1 MVLAAFPR
9 SRRSNVEVETHT
21 EQVLDKSSG
30 KVYLPPCQIA
40 CPIGEDIQRTN
51 VMIAR
56 LPRSSEQL
64 PAEVIKIGD
73 YIYERNPLFPICGHI
88 CGLCEKECN
97 YGKETGAIRRR
108 LLKKF
113 LSEYYLPYLQKEK
126 APLPLPSGERV
137 AVVGGGP
144 ASLMCA
150 YMLSKK
156 GYAVS
161 VFERSPRLGGVL
173 NLIPRYRLPESVLDI
188 TLTALVRVAHIDV
201 NFGANV
207 GDSERT
213 LAHFE
218 RDGYRAVFI
227 GIGARSQRPL
237 TFRNELVAGSTW
249 ARVMYGFQIL
259 SGVNIGGAY
268 IGLFRDRKLIVIGG
282 GNVAFDVARTARRL
296 GGEVMIVCL
305 ECEDKS
311 SRDGVPAG
319 VEEIEGAREEGIQI
333 LFSRGV
339 CEIVGE
345 SGRFRA
351 VKCPRCIS
359 VWDENGRFNPK
370 FDLNDVK
377 YFEGDLLFLAI
388 GQVVERAFLQ
398 QEGLLDERGRL
409 DVDPLTLMSNRRRG
423 IFLGGG
429 MRQAGFAAEAM
440 RDGMIAAESIDR
452 YLKGG
457 DLGVAEKREYVG
469 AERPHL
475 REYKPQ
481 PELKLRA
488 AEERLD
494 FEGVEIGFSV
504 EEAVREA
511 ERCLRCGPCRSC
523 KACVALALQ
532 PEIPEIEI
540 NENLCGRCG
549 ICLTVCSVSAIR
561 LDTSEKGQVAVIE
574 EWKCKRCG
582 TCVAACPAGAI
593 VLKDGVEEALTVA

>member
-1 MVLAAFPR
+1 
-9 SRRSNVEVETHT
+9 VEVDTHT
-21 EQVLDKSSG
+21 EEVLDKSSG
-30 KVYLPPCQIA
+30 KIYLPPCQIA
-40 CPIGEDIQRTN
+40 CPLGEDIQRTN

-56 LPRSSEQL
+56 LLRSSEQL
-64 PAEVIKIGD
+64 PAEAIRIGD
-73 YIYERNPLFPICGHI
+73 YIYERNPFFPICGHI

-113 LSEYYLPYLQKEK
+113 LSEYYVPYLQKEK

-150 YMLSKK
+150 YVLSKK
-156 GYAVS
+156 GYPVT
-161 VFERSPRLGGVL
+161 VFERGSRLGGVL

-201 NFGANV
+201 SFGVNV
-207 GDSERT
+207 GDSARALE
-213 LAHFE
+213 HFE

-227 GIGARSQRPL
+227 GIGAQSERPL
-237 TFRNELVAGSTW
+237 TFGNEPVAGSAL

-259 SGVNIGGAY
+259 SGVNMGGTY
-268 IGLFRDRKLIVIGG
+268 LGLFRGRKLIVIGG

-296 GGEVMIVCL
+296 GGEVRIICL

-319 VEEIEGAREEGIQI
+319 VEEVEGAREEGIQI
-333 LFSRGV
+333 AFSRGV

-345 SGRFRA
+345 SGRFRG
-351 VKCPRCIS
+351 VKCPRCIA
-359 VWDENGRFNPK
+359 VWDESGRFNPK

-388 GQVVERAFLQ
+388 GQSAERAFLQ

-409 DVDPLTLMSNRRRG
+409 DVDPLTLMSNRRSG
-423 IFLGGG
+423 VFLGGG
-429 MRQAGFAAEAM
+429 MRQAGFAADAM
-440 RDGMIAAESIDR
+440 KDGIIAAESIDR

-457 DLGVAEKREYVG
+457 DLRAAEKREYVR
-469 AERPHL
+469 ADMPHL

-481 PELKLRA
+481 PEPRWKA
-488 AEERLD
+488 VEERLN
-494 FEGVEIGFSV
+494 FEEIEIGFSV

-523 KACVALALQ
+523 KACVALDLQ

-540 NENLCGRCG
+540 NESLCGRCG
-549 ICLTVCSVSAIR
+549 ICLSVCSVSAIR
-561 LDTSEKGQVAVIE
+561 LDTRDEKPVAVID

-593 VLKDGVEEALTVA
+593 VLKDGVEEALLTT

>member
-1 MVLAAFPR
+1 M
-9 SRRSNVEVETHT
+9 EVETHT
-21 EQVLDKSSG
+21 EEVLDKSSG
-30 KVYLPPCQIA
+30 KVYLPPCQIG

-56 LPRSSEQL
+56 LLQSSEQL
-64 PAEVIKIGD
+64 PAEAIRIGD
-73 YIYERNPLFPICGHI
+73 YIFERNPFFPICGHI

-144 ASLMCA
+144 AGLMCA

-156 GYAVS
+156 GYAVTI
-161 VFERSPRLGGVL
+161 FERGSRLGGVV

-201 NFGANV
+201 SFGVNV
-207 GDSERT
+207 GDSARALE
-213 LAHFE
+213 HFE
-218 RDGYRAVFI
+218 RDGYRAAFI
-227 GIGARSQRPL
+227 GIGAQSERPL
-237 TFRNELVAGSTW
+237 TFGNEPVAGSAL

-259 SGVNIGGAY
+259 SGVNMGGTY
-268 IGLFRDRKLIVIGG
+268 LGLFRDRQLIVIGG

-296 GGEVMIVCL
+296 GGEVMIICL

-319 VEEIEGAREEGIQI
+319 VEEVEGAREEGIQI
-333 LFSRGV
+333 VFSRGV

-345 SGRFRA
+345 SGRFRG
-351 VKCPRCIS
+351 VKCPKCIS

-388 GQVVERAFLQ
+388 GQFAERAFLR
-398 QEGLLDERGRL
+398 QEGLLDEKGRL
-409 DVDPLTLMSNRRRG
+409 DVDPLTLMSNRRKG
-423 IFLGGG
+423 VFLGGG
-429 MRQAGFAAEAM
+429 MRQAGFAADAM
-440 RDGMIAAESIDR
+440 KDGIIAAESIDR
-452 YLKGG
+452 YLKGE
-457 DLGVAEKREYVG
+457 DLRAADKKEYVR
-469 AERPHL
+469 AEMPHL

-481 PELKLRA
+481 PEPRWKA
-488 AEERLD
+488 VEDRLN
-494 FEGVEIGFSV
+494 FEGIETGFSV

-511 ERCLRCGPCRSC
+511 ERCLRCGPCKSC
-523 KACVALALQ
+523 KACVALGMQ
-532 PEIPEIEI
+532 PEIPEIAI

-549 ICLTVCSVSAIR
+549 ICLSVCSVSAIR
-561 LDTSEKGQVAVIE
+561 LETRENKQVVVLD

-593 VLKDGVEEALTVA
+593 MLKDGVEEALTMA

>member
-1 MVLAAFPR
+1 M
-9 SRRSNVEVETHT
+9 EVEART
-21 EQVLDKSSG
+21 EEVLDQSSG
-30 KVYLPPCQIA
+30 KIYLPPCQIA

-51 VMIAR
+51 VMMAR
-56 LPRSSEQL
+56 LPRSGEQFS
-64 PAEVIKIGD
+64 AEVIGIGD
-73 YIYERNPLFPICGHI
+73 YLYERNPLFPICGHI

-113 LSEYYLPYLQKEK
+113 LSEYYVPYLQKEK
-126 APLPLPSGERV
+126 APLPVPTGDRV

-144 ASLMCA
+144 AGLMCA

-156 GYAVS
+156 GYAVT
-161 VFERSPRLGGVL
+161 VFERGARLGGVL
-173 NLIPRYRLPESVLDI
+173 NLIPHYRLPESVLEI
-188 TLTALVRVAHIDV
+188 TLTALVRLAHIDV
-201 NFGANV
+201 SFGVNV
-207 GDSERT
+207 GDRART
-213 LAHFE
+213 LEHFE

-227 GIGARSQRPL
+227 GIGSQCQRPL
-237 TFRNELVAGSTW
+237 TFGNELVAGSVL

-259 SGVNIGGAY
+259 SGVNMGGVY
-268 IGLFRDRKLIVIGG
+268 TSLFRDRKLIVIGG
-282 GNVAFDVARTARRL
+282 GNIAFDVARTARRL
-296 GGEVMIVCL
+296 GGEVIIICL
-305 ECEDKS
+305 ECQDKS

-319 VEEIEGAREEGIQI
+319 VEEVEGACEEGIEI

-345 SGRFRA
+345 NGRFRG

-359 VWDENGRFNPK
+359 VWDENGRFAPK
-370 FDLNDVK
+370 FDLTDVK
-377 YFEGDLLFLAI
+377 YVEGDLLFLAI
-388 GQVVERAFLQ
+388 GQMAEDAFLR
-398 QEGLLDERGRL
+398 QEGLLNERGRL
-409 DVDPLTLMSNRRRG
+409 DVDPQTLMSSRRKG

-452 YLKGG
+452 YLKGE
-457 DLGVAEKREYVG
+457 DLRAAGKREYVG
-469 AERPHL
+469 AEMPHL

-481 PELKLRA
+481 PAPRWKA
-488 AEERLD
+488 VEERLD
-494 FEGVEIGFSV
+494 FEGIEIGFSV

-511 ERCLRCGPCRSC
+511 ERCLHCGPCASC
-523 KACVALALQ
+523 KACVALGLQ

-540 NENLCGRCG
+540 NEDRCGGCG
-549 ICLTVCSVSAIR
+549 ICLSVCSVSAIR
-561 LDTSEKGQVAVIE
+561 LDAREKGQVAVIE

-593 VLKDGVEEALTVA
+593 VLKDGVEEALTMS